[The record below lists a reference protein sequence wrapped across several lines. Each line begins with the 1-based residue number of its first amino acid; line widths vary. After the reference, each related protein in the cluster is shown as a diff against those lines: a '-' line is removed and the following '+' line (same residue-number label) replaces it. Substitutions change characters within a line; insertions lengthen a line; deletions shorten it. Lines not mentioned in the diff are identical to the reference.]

1 LGEHLSTKQCIAGMT
16 EAASTVIVDL
26 DQTMD
31 STTPATDTPADN
43 SSSILGNVFKQCSTA
58 RLAASSLIV
67 TEIKN
72 GASATIA
79 ATAPQIGRLD
89 WEEDLSVLKTFHG
102 GRVTKAGRTVNECL
116 ASSFDPRN
124 LHCVSC

>member
-1 LGEHLSTKQCIAGMT
+1 MT
-16 EAASTVIVDL
+16 EAASTVTADL
-26 DQTMD
+26 DQSMD
-31 STTPATDTPADN
+31 STTPAADIPADN